1 MFEKLREKLTGIAK
15 ENEEEIIF
23 PNLDEGLDLKNEVE
37 KTDMPEEA
45 PKSSIE
51 GNNIELK
58 VIKPES
64 ISEVSTIA
72 DHLLDG
78 CTVVL
83 NLELLDIKQI
93 TRLLDFLRGVSYTIG
108 GEIKHVSKS
117 TYILTAKGID
127 ISEKG

>member
-15 ENEEEIIF
+15 ENEEEIVF
-23 PNLDEGLDLKNEVE
+23 PNLDEGLELKNEVE
-37 KTDMPEEA
+37 KAEAPTEA

>member
-15 ENEEEIIF
+15 ENEEEIVF
-23 PNLDEGLDLKNEVE
+23 PNLDEGLELKNEVE
-37 KTDMPEEA
+37 KPEAPAEA